1 MEAAKL
7 DVLEI
12 ASSKR
17 SMQKDALVT
26 SFLEHSKTI
35 LNGLQFLS
43 ELHPAISGNGAVLYP
58 GAAIDKPL
66 QWWSEHLVR

>member
-12 ASSKR
+12 AGSKR

-43 ELHPAISGNGAVLYP
+43 ELHPAVSGNDSVLSASP
-58 GAAIDKPL
+58 R
-66 QWWSEHLVR
+66 H